1 MGSHKMKLVTV
12 GLALATVAKALDC
25 ENGTVDLPPGSKEHV
40 AWCNENAE
48 KCKDSDVQVCFQ
60 MNLKKSL
67 KRTQS
72 LWTTSMNQNQQKN
85 YKEEE
90 AASQKI
96 LRFECPELG

>member
-12 GLALATVAKALDC
+12 GLALATDAKALDC

-48 KCKDSDVQVCFQ
+48 KCEDSDVQVCMFSDEFEEVAESNTIT
-60 MNLKKSL
+60 MDDVNEPEPTEKPPVPVH
-67 KRTQS
+67 
-72 LWTTSMNQNQQKN
+72 
-85 YKEEE
+85 KEEE

-96 LRFECPELG
+96 LRF